1 VHVWYLFHGPNAI
14 ERDER
19 ITEMIAKIGEPE
31 VASMNTSVF
40 TRGATVDEIMG
51 ECETMPFLAEKRMI
65 IARNVLGGITGG
77 AKGRKAKTDTDT
89 EKKSPLDQLLAYLP
103 GMNDAARLIFAE
115 DDLLDEKHP
124 LLKLAEDKASHGT
137 VKAYGLPTDPV
148 KWITERAKSKGAE
161 IHPQAAQLLS
171 TKINRGDKNDRDH
184 VQMDARTYL
193 PKLDTELD
201 KLAAY
206 CLNRRIE
213 SKDVELLVAD
223 EQVADIFKFIDAI
236 SVRNAGEAY
245 KVVRGVV
252 GRGESPLVVLSHI
265 ARQVRVLI
273 QVKDH
278 PQLSS
283 DALAAAIGVHPFVAK
298 KASQQAGRFQ
308 HHELTGAMQAL
319 LEADIAIKT
328 GRMDEN
334 TALDVL
340 IAALCA

>member
-1 VHVWYLFHGPNAI
+1 MWYLFHGPNAI
-14 ERDER
+14 DREER
-19 ITEMIAKIGEPE
+19 IAEMIAKIGDPE

-40 TRGATVDEIMG
+40 TRGATVDDLIS
-51 ECETMPFLAEKRMI
+51 ECEAMPFLSEKRMV
-65 IARNVLGGITGG
+65 IARNALGGFAGG
-77 AKGRKAKTDTDT
+77 AKGRKAKPDA
-89 EKKSPLDQLLAYLP
+89 EAQSPLDKLLAYLP

-124 LLKLAEDKASHGT
+124 LFKLAEDKAGGGT

-148 KWITERAKSKGAE
+148 KWITERAKIKGAE

-184 VQMDARTYL
+184 AQIDARTYL

-213 SKDVELLVAD
+213 SKDVDVLVAD

-236 SVRNAGEAY
+236 SLRNPGEAY
-245 KVVRGVV
+245 KVVRAVV

-265 ARQVRVLI
+265 ARQMRVLI

-278 PQLSS
+278 SQLNS

-298 KASQQAGRFQ
+298 KATQQAGRFQ
-308 HHELTGAMQAL
+308 RHELTGAMHAL

-340 IAALCA
+340 IAALCG